1 VERIARRNNDGNR
14 AGCFLGRTK
23 PSIAPNQ
30 HHVHL
35 EPSKLTRE
43 FRVSIQFSF
52 HPSGFDDD
60 VLSLHIPQFT
70 QALSETVI
78 HRGCCSEISKPAES
92 RHFVR
97 LLSARR
103 DRQANKTEREGESQK
118 PHVFV
123 HSITSPSRCW
133 RQKMLIGGRI
143 LRAEER
149 DAGRCDQTVRL
160 LCARSDWPRC
170 CRAAECGQQFPPSDV
185 ACMRPV

>member
-1 VERIARRNNDGNR
+1 
-14 AGCFLGRTK
+14 
-23 PSIAPNQ
+23 
-30 HHVHL
+30 
-35 EPSKLTRE
+35 
-43 FRVSIQFSF
+43 
-52 HPSGFDDD
+52 SGFDDD

-123 HSITSPSRCW
+123 HSITSPSGGW
-133 RQKMLIGGRI
+133 GKKWFMGGRL
-143 LRAEER
+143 LRAE
-149 DAGRCDQTVRL
+149 DGVAGRGAQTVRL
-160 LCARSDWPRC
+160 LGARSDGPRC
-170 CRAAECGQQFPPSDV
+170 CRAAGCGQQFPPSDV